1 MAKKDKGFKVPTNQ
15 KEAMAM
21 AKLYQ
26 RGIANADLGLER
38 FYKREAGRVPTK
50 KELEA
55 QVGEYYDPAYA
66 AIPQA
71 ASRVGGAAANVQ
83 NMLGGLSSSASED
96 ANANIGGMVNLQNE
110 NVADLLASLGV
121 EKSNTML
128 AAQQSADTR
137 RSAAREGAATTKAN
151 RRKTMADYLST
162 FSSMNSLIPSGGG
175 SGGGSGGSG
184 STMWEQMYKDLLRKS
199 NTDAALLTTGVK
211 GVSGGLNNIIG
222 NK

>member
-1 MAKKDKGFKVPTNQ
+1 MAKNKNKGFKAPTNQ
-15 KEAMAM
+15 QEALAM
-21 AKLYQ
+21 AKQYQ
-26 RGIANADLGLER
+26 RGIANADLGLEN

-55 QVGEYYDPAYA
+55 QVGKYYDPAYA

-71 ASRVGGAAANVQ
+71 ASRVSGAAANVQ
-83 NMLGGLSSSASED
+83 NMLGGLSPAASED

-110 NVADLLASLGV
+110 NVTDLLASLGV

-137 RSAAREGAATTKAN
+137 RSAAREGAASTKAN
-151 RRKTMADYLST
+151 RRRTMADYLST
-162 FSSMNSLIPSGGG
+162 FGSMNSLIPSTGGS
-175 SGGGSGGSG
+175 SGGGTAGG
-184 STMWEQMYKDLLRKS
+184 TMWEQMYKDLLRQS
-199 NTDAALLTTGVK
+199 NLNGALTSNGVT

-222 NK
+222 